1 MRHDPYM
8 HEGET
13 GKAESAATDA
23 DRDRYIQVLALEY
36 QAMRS
41 ELTMRL
47 SARYQFVGFITGAA
61 ALIGAG
67 IGYST
72 VGAKTWILAGLAIL
86 VIFAGILGFYRMGFH
101 IIHLAGRL
109 ATLENRINAIAEP
122 GAAALLTWASG
133 RRPPALWETVS
144 LGYPFAR
151 ARPKPSQHRPVANS
165 PE

>member
-67 IGYST
+67 HSR
-72 VGAKTWILAGLAIL
+72 AGRRS
-86 VIFAGILGFYRMGFH
+86 FTNLGFRP
-101 IIHLAGRL
+101 APAR
-109 ATLENRINAIAEP
+109 TLGNREP
-122 GAAALLTWASG
+122 GLPIRQGETQAFPTPTSG
-133 RRPPALWETVS
+133 QLARITRSVLVPDSSLHCTLPA
-144 LGYPFAR
+144 G
-151 ARPKPSQHRPVANS
+151 
-165 PE
+165 